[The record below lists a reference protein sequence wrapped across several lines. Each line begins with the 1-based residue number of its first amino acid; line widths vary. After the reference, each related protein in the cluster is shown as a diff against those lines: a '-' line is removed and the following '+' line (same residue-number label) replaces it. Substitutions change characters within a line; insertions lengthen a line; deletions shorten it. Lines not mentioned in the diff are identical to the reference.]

1 MKQGFSATPTNISS
15 RAGTIRRAGTAIRS
29 PMEGRR
35 DKTKDKA
42 GDGELRA
49 SEVRTFDSPTTATN

>member
-1 MKQGFSATPTNISS
+1 MAS
-15 RAGTIRRAGTAIRS
+15 RAGTIRRAGTVIRS

-35 DKTKDKA
+35 DKTKDKI

-49 SEVRTFDSPTTATN
+49 PEVRTFDFVITTGN